1 MKNLFTLFTSIMLF
15 VLIVIPALADS
26 HSKTNAEKARPNQK
40 MCPVM
45 GNPINK
51 EVYSDYN
58 GKRIYFCCKDCS
70 EKFKE
75 NPDQYISKSE
85 KEGIVF
91 EDAPIIQE
99 VCPLT
104 GRPIDKNF
112 YSDYKGDRVY
122 FCCGN
127 CKAEFDKNPAK
138 YNDSVQKALKKNK
151 SEGKNN

>member
-1 MKNLFTLFTSIMLF
+1 LKNLSALFASIMLLL
-15 VLIVIPALADS
+15 LIVIPALADS
-26 HSKTNAEKARPNQK
+26 HSRTNVEKAQPNQK

-70 EKFKE
+70 EKFKK
-75 NPDQYISKSE
+75 NPDQYILKSE
-85 KEGIVF
+85 KKGVVF
-91 EDAPIIQE
+91 EDAPIVQE

-104 GRPIDKNF
+104 GKPIDKIF
-112 YSDYKGDRVY
+112 HSDYKGDRIY

-127 CKAEFDKNPAK
+127 CKATFDKNPDK
-138 YNDSVQKALKKNK
+138 YNDAVQKVLKKDK
-151 SEGKNN
+151 PEGKNN

>member
-1 MKNLFTLFTSIMLF
+1 MKSLVTFFASTILL
-15 VLIVIPALADS
+15 VLIVIPVLADS
-26 HSKTNAEKARPNQK
+26 HSDTNAEKAQPNQK

-45 GNPINK
+45 GNAINK
-51 EVYSDYN
+51 EVFSDYN
-58 GKRIYFCCKDCS
+58 GKRIYFCCKGCI
-70 EKFKE
+70 ETFKKD
-75 NPDQYISKSE
+75 PDQYISKSE
-85 KEGIVF
+85 KEGVIF
-91 EDAPIIQE
+91 EDAPIIQV
-99 VCPLT
+99 VCPIT

-112 YSDYKGDRVY
+112 HSDYKGDRIY